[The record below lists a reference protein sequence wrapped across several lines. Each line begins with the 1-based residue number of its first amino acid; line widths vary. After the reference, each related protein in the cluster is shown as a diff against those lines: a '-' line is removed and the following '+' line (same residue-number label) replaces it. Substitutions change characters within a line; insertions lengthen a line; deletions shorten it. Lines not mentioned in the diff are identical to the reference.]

1 MSGAVDSII
10 RHLQDKKLGARHLL
24 YISHA
29 AAAEEACR
37 IKDLFAKAFPGLEI
51 HILELS
57 PVFVAQGGPRCVA
70 IQYIER

>member
-1 MSGAVDSII
+1 M
-10 RHLQDKKLGARHLL
+10 K
-24 YISHA
+24 
-29 AAAEEACR
+29 E
-37 IKDLFAKAFPGLEI
+37 LFAELFPGLEI